1 MTKKVNP
8 YVRNGLIQARVGVK
22 EMQGILAK
30 SVMYSKGNVGAF
42 IRLACAAYR
51 PLKKNEGRKMK
62 KAKATK

>member
-8 YVRNGLIQARVGVK
+8 YIRNGLIQARVGVK

-42 IRLACAAYR
+42 IRLACLNYK
-51 PLKKNEGRKMK
+51 PPKKSKVK
-62 KAKATK
+62 K